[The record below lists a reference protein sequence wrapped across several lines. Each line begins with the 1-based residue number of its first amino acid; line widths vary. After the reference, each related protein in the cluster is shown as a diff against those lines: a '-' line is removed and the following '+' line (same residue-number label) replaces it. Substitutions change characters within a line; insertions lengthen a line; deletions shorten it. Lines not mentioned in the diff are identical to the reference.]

1 MTAKP
6 YVAPE
11 TSVSATVQLTLEIKV
26 GDGWGGDCA
35 MDQVY
40 KQARDSAVG
49 MIKEALR
56 SGKESLQTRI
66 KIVGTPSVSAVVV
79 ERKP

>member
-1 MTAKP
+1 MSDKP
-6 YVAPE
+6 YKTPE

-35 MDQVY
+35 LDQVY
-40 KQARDSAVG
+40 KQARESAVG
-49 MIKEALR
+49 MINEALR
-56 SGKESLQTRI
+56 AGKPTLQDRI
-66 KIVGTPSVSAVVV
+66 KIVGTPSIAAVVV

>member
-1 MTAKP
+1 MTVKP
-6 YVAPE
+6 YTPPA

-26 GDGWGGDCA
+26 GDGWGGDCD

-49 MIKEALR
+49 MINEALR
-56 SGKESLQTRI
+56 AGKESLQTRI
-66 KIVGTPSVSAVVV
+66 KIVGTPLVSAVVV
-79 ERKP
+79 ERRP